1 MIINTLRRK
10 SSTLPESRNKRN
22 KDVPDS
28 KAFAKMENFEGEWKD
43 WSFTFKSAVRSSKHD
58 AFDQLNWAEKRR
70 RISSTLANILQAT
83 SKKMRTCVH
92 MFVRNSQT
100 VPYQDGARTWVWVD
114 INKGEDNNNMFRSRY
129 VAMENRKMHRRE
141 RERGAVCSSASSGS
155 PEAVEQRAQ
164 GAQAHVH
171 RHFQSLLQ
179 RKQGTHCPD
188 PER

>member
-1 MIINTLRRK
+1 M
-10 SSTLPESRNKRN
+10 STC
-22 KDVPDS
+22 
-28 KAFAKMENFEGEWKD
+28 
-43 WSFTFKSAVRSSKHD
+43 SFV
-58 AFDQLNWAEKRR
+58 
-70 RISSTLANILQAT
+70 ILKQCLT
-83 SKKMRTCVH
+83 RTG
-92 MFVRNSQT
+92 RE
-100 VPYQDGARTWVWVD
+100 PGWWVD
-114 INKGEDNNNMFRSRY
+114 INKGEDNNKMYRSRY
-129 VAMENRKMHRRE
+129 VAMEIGKMHRRE